1 MNLGPWVIDDVC
13 KEACSETA
21 GFVKIVGDLAE
32 NWEETTSGSSGVAN
46 VTEDATGSVIE
57 SASEVI
63 EKEAEARIMPVPSEI
78 FRDLNGTSAQDHDL
92 VDMGTDDFISWTKEE
107 IALAV
112 FAGAVLLAAGWYVY
126 KSFADFD
133 EERDKDS
140 VTSDDE

>member
-63 EKEAEARIMPVPSEI
+63 EKEAEARIMSVPSEI
-78 FRDLNGTSAQDHDL
+78 FRDLNGTFAQDHDL
-92 VDMGTDDFISWTKEE
+92 VGMGADNSISWTKED
-107 IALAV
+107 IALAI

>member
-32 NWEETTSGSSGVAN
+32 NWETTSGSSGVAN
-46 VTEDATGSVIE
+46 VTEDASGSVIA

-63 EKEAEARIMPVPSEI
+63 EKEAEARIMSVHSEI
-78 FRDLNGTSAQDHDL
+78 LTEPVMPPFAQDHDL
-92 VDMGTDDFISWTKEE
+92 VDMGTDNFISWTKEE

-140 VTSDDE
+140 ITSDNE

>member
-78 FRDLNGTSAQDHDL
+78 FRDLNGTFAQDHDL

-133 EERDKDS
+133 EEGDKNS

>member
-63 EKEAEARIMPVPSEI
+63 EKEAEARIMSVPSEI
-78 FRDLNGTSAQDHDL
+78 FRDLNGTFAQDHDL
-92 VDMGTDDFISWTKEE
+92 VGMGTDDFISWTKEE

-126 KSFADFD
+126 KSFADYD

>member
-63 EKEAEARIMPVPSEI
+63 EKEAEARIMSVPSEI
-78 FRDLNGTSAQDHDL
+78 FRDLNGTFAQDHDL

-126 KSFADFD
+126 KSFADYD